1 VATAKFF
8 GEASKQ
14 LLGIYHPPR
23 GAGVGDRGVLLCYP
37 GPQEYMRTHW
47 AFRNLADL
55 LTRAGLHVF
64 RFDYYG
70 TGDSAGA
77 SDAGSLAQWL
87 DDVALAAAELQDV
100 AGVTRISLVGLR
112 LGATLAALAC
122 RGGLRARE
130 LVLWEPVV
138 NGAAY
143 LEELRQVER
152 TRNLHHLYPTGGDP
166 GGELLGYPFP
176 PSLAQAMGALNLL
189 ESAPEGVERV
199 AVVASQA
206 REPYRALCAAWKAPT
221 PELLQISEDAAS
233 QREGVLMSPKQLQ
246 GITDFIKRGS

>member
-1 VATAKFF
+1 MATAKFF

-14 LLGIYHPPR
+14 LLGVYHPPR
-23 GAGVGDRGVLLCYP
+23 GAGAGDRGVLLCYP

-77 SDAGSLAQWL
+77 SDAGSVSQWL
-87 DDVALAAAELQDV
+87 EDIVLAATELQDV

-112 LGATLAALAC
+112 VGAALAALAC
-122 RGGLRARE
+122 RGRLRARE

-138 NGAAY
+138 DGAAY

-152 TRNLHHLYPTGGDP
+152 TRNLHHLYPPGGDP

-176 PSLAQAMGALNLL
+176 SAMAQAIGELNLL
-189 ESAPEGVERV
+189 ERAPEAVERV

-206 REPYRALCAAWKAPT
+206 RESYRALCAAWKTPA
-221 PELLQISEDAAS
+221 PELLEIREEAAS
-233 QREGVLMSPKQLQ
+233 AREGVLMSPRQLQ
-246 GITDFIKRGS
+246 GITDFIKRAS